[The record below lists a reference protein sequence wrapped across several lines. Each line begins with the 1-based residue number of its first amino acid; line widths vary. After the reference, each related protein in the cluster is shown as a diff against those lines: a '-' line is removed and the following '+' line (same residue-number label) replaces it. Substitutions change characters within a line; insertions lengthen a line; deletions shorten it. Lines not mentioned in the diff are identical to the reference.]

1 MLEFYQTQQATQDF
15 LTTFLVLYPDEFPN
29 KDDLIAL
36 TSLQS
41 SLLEFLIG
49 AVKNP
54 SSTPETSM
62 KVWEDYS
69 RNYREQ
75 QRLLVPVVSAEYAE
89 YYLPELVLPATQIKE
104 EEEEVLAQGSIGF
117 QVDAPP
123 FINNNLLEF
132 DTDSSLQQPLITS
145 TNNRVIRS
153 NRHSRLAGPYAFFP
167 LPEKTDKTSK
177 EGEKYA
183 LYEQQLENLK
193 ERKEF
198 LSVEEKQEL
207 RRLSNLLSAR
217 KSRVRKKDHLHELET
232 AIVEIK
238 EENETLQAACHR
250 LSSEQQMLKR
260 ELAQLMSMVA
270 QAGIDPENWLQ
281 QSMVSPVKNEEES
294 YHTPFQPD

>member
-1 MLEFYQTQQATQDF
+1 MLEFYQTQQATQHF
-15 LTTFLVLYPDEFPN
+15 LTMFLDLHPHDFPS

-49 AVKNP
+49 ALKNP
-54 SSTPETSM
+54 SSTPEISM

-75 QRLLVPVVSAEYAE
+75 QRLLAPVVSAEYAE
-89 YYLPELVLPATQIKE
+89 LYLPELVLPAAQIKE

-117 QVDAPP
+117 QVNEPL
-123 FINNNLLEF
+123 FINNSFFKFE
-132 DTDSSLQQPLITS
+132 TDSSSQQPSITS
-145 TNNRVIRS
+145 ANDRVMRS
-153 NRHSRLAGPYAFFP
+153 NPHRRLVGPYAFFP
-167 LPEKTDKTSK
+167 LPEKTDKTSR

-183 LYEQQLENLK
+183 LYEQQVENLK
-193 ERKEF
+193 ERKGS

-217 KSRVRKKDHLHELET
+217 KSRVRKKDHLHELEIE
-232 AIVEIK
+232 IVEIK
-238 EENETLQAACHR
+238 KENEALEATCQA

-281 QSMVSPVKNEEES
+281 QVMVSPVKNEEES
-294 YHTPFQPD
+294 YYTPFQPD

>member
-1 MLEFYQTQQATQDF
+1 MLEFYQTQQATQHF
-15 LTTFLVLYPDEFPN
+15 LTTFLDLCPPESTN
-29 KDDLIAL
+29 IDDLMTL

-41 SLLEFLIG
+41 SLVECLIG
-49 AVKNP
+49 ALQNP
-54 SSTPETSM
+54 SSTPEILM

-75 QRLLVPVVSAEYAE
+75 QRLLALIVSAEYAE
-89 YYLPELVLPATQIKE
+89 LYLPELVLPAAQIKE

-117 QVDAPP
+117 QVNEPL
-123 FINNNLLEF
+123 FINNSLPDFE
-132 DTDSSLQQPLITS
+132 TDSSSQQPSTTS
-145 TNNRVIRS
+145 TNNRGMRS
-153 NRHSRLAGPYAFFP
+153 NPHSCLAGPYAFFP

-183 LYEQQLENLK
+183 LYEQQVKNLK
-193 ERKEF
+193 ERKKS
-198 LSVEEKQEL
+198 LSVEEIGEL

-238 EENETLQAACHR
+238 KENEALQATCQD

-294 YHTPFQPD
+294 SHTPFQPD